1 MDNIHKYL
9 LSAIFA
15 IVLFP
20 MGLIV
25 VGLISGEI
33 NFMNYYIDSSFLT
46 WIYSLFVFRD
56 GLYEEYALLPYLL
69 SYCITIF
76 IIKKM
81 FDIFL
86 VVFKKT

>member
-25 VGLISGEI
+25 VGLISGGI

-56 GLYEEYALLPYLL
+56 CLYEEYALLSYLL